1 LFKSDRENL
10 ISEIKALDLEE
21 LAGEVLKNSHNSKE
35 AVGKETYNQ
44 MAEENIK
51 LKKEIMLLEK
61 EMERFRLG
69 SGSLMT

>member
-1 LFKSDRENL
+1 
-10 ISEIKALDLEE
+10 
-21 LAGEVLKNSHNSKE
+21 
-35 AVGKETYNQ
+35 

-69 SGSLMT
+69 SGSLMTEVGHQSHLNSTNLHNTTSKLSVALSTRQLEPVDYE